1 MSMRGC
7 ALIRRLIEL
16 ETDTVQVVRELVGPL
31 LTVFDFFAV
40 DDAVLAEI
48 LNGFIDGHVT

>member
-1 MSMRGC
+1 
-7 ALIRRLIEL
+7 
-16 ETDTVQVVRELVGPL
+16 L

-48 LNGFIDGHVT
+48 VNDFIDGHVT